1 MRIIIISF
9 IILLVSLSNL
19 QSQLNLYNEDGTVS
33 KEVIEKYE
41 IDQLKKLYDKDSKE
55 YSLLKSAKSYYSGA
69 QVFSFVGGA
78 LIGWPLGI
86 YIRGDEANWTLAYA
100 GLGGIGIAFIFATIS
115 QSYIDDSIDLYV
127 SNYNSGL
134 AQIYSTSNHNFNF
147 TSVGLRIRF

>member
-1 MRIIIISF
+1 MRIVLISF
-9 IILLVSLSNL
+9 IILLVSLSNSY
-19 QSQLNLYNEDGTVS
+19 SQQNLYNEDGSVN

-41 IDQLKKLYDKDSKE
+41 IDQLKKLYDKESKE
-55 YSLLKSAKSYYSGA
+55 YSLLKSANSYYSGA

-78 LIGWPLGI
+78 LVGWPLGI
-86 YIRGDEANWTLAYA
+86 YLRGDEANWTLAYA

-134 AQIYSTSNHNFNF
+134 AQIYSPSNHNFNF